1 MFSKTCKYAIRAM
14 IFVAQNSKQG
24 RKVGIKEI
32 SNGINSPEA
41 FIAKILQELSRREIV
56 QSVKGPNGGFYLD
69 KNSMK
74 LTLADIVQAID
85 GDKLFSS
92 CGLGLEQCSE
102 LQPCPLHNQFKH
114 IRKEIYSVLKRAK
127 LIELTEDLEKSMT
140 FLKN

>member
-1 MFSKTCKYAIRAM
+1 M